1 VALLGVAQGSL
12 MIIYANMHI
21 YIYMNHIYIYVYEI
35 YIYINVYEINIYKYV
50 YEIYIYEIYM
60 YVKLLYMNGK
70 LMVNIHCCM
79 QQAIFTGKTTWWPW

>member
-1 VALLGVAQGSL
+1 
-12 MIIYANMHI
+12 M
-21 YIYMNHIYIYVYEI
+21 YM
-35 YIYINVYEINIYKYV
+35 KY
-50 YEIYIYEIYM
+50 IYIYEIYM